1 MENKEK
7 SQIQAIW
14 FRFKKNKL
22 ALISLAVLSVIVLT
36 AIFANVL
43 IDPELVTT
51 TDSSLRLK
59 PASSE
64 HWFGTD
70 IYGRDVLARI
80 IYGARVSLTVGVAS
94 VFGALIIGGLLG
106 AIAAYFG
113 GHIENIIMRIM
124 DIFMAVPS
132 LVLAI
137 AVVAALGASTVN
149 LVIALIVARVPQF
162 ARVVRSAILP
172 IRNQEYV
179 EAATACGT
187 SNCRIILRHILPNVL
202 GPVIVQTT
210 LQMGHCIIQIAGL
223 SFVGL
228 GIQPHTP
235 EWGSMLSEA
244 REYMRRYPFLVV
256 PPGLAIMTTV
266 FCFNRI
272 GDGLR
277 DALDPKLK
285 N

>member
-1 MENKEK
+1 METKER
-7 SQIQAIW
+7 SQLGAIW
-14 FRFKKNKL
+14 FRFKKNRL
-22 ALISLAVLSVIVLT
+22 ALISLIVLGVIIFA
-36 AIFANVL
+36 AIFANFL
-43 IDPELVTT
+43 IEEGLVTAA
-51 TDSSLRLK
+51 K
-59 PASSE
+59 SSE
-64 HWFGTD
+64 RLQMPTTQHWFGTD
-70 IYGRDVLARI
+70 LYGRDVLARVL
-80 IYGARVSLTVGVAS
+80 YGARVSLLVGVTA
-94 VFGALIIGGLLG
+94 VFGALIAGGTLG

-124 DIFMAVPS
+124 DIFLAVPS
-132 LVLAI
+132 LVMAI
-137 AVVAALGASTVN
+137 SVVAALGPNTTN
-149 LVIALIVARVPQF
+149 LVIALVVARAPQF
-162 ARVVRSAILP
+162 ARVVRSSILP

-187 SNCRIILRHILPNVL
+187 SHWRIIFRHILPNVL
-202 GPVIVQTT
+202 GPIIIQTT

-228 GIQPHTP
+228 GIQPPTP

-244 REYMRRYPFLVV
+244 REYMRKFPFLVF
-256 PPGLAIMTTV
+256 PPGVAIMITV

>member
-1 MENKEK
+1 MEKKEK

-14 FRFKKNKL
+14 FRFKKNRL
-22 ALISLAVLSVIVLT
+22 ALISLVVLCAIVL
-36 AIFANVL
+36 AAVFANVL
-43 IDPELVTT
+43 IDPKLVTT
-51 TDSSLRLK
+51 TDSSIRLQG
-59 PASSE
+59 ASSE

-80 IYGARVSLTVGVAS
+80 VYGARVSLTIGITA

-106 AIAAYFG
+106 AVAAYFG
-113 GHIENIIMRIM
+113 GQVENIIMRIM

-132 LVLAI
+132 FVMAI
-137 AVVAALGASTVN
+137 AVVAALGASTTN
-149 LVIALIVARVPQF
+149 LVIALIVARAPQF

-179 EAATACGT
+179 EAAIACGT
-187 SNCRIILRHILPNVL
+187 SHWRIILRHILPNVL
-202 GPVIVQTT
+202 GPIIVQTT

-228 GIQPHTP
+228 GIEPPTP

>member
-1 MENKEK
+1 METKEK
-7 SQIQAIW
+7 SQVQAIW

-22 ALISLAVLSVIVLT
+22 ALISLIILAVIVIL
-36 AIFANVL
+36 AVFANLL
-43 IDPELVTT
+43 IDPELVTK
-51 TDSSLRLK
+51 TDSSIRLQT
-59 PASSE
+59 ASSK

-70 IYGRDVLARI
+70 LYGRDVLARI
-80 IYGARVSLTVGVAS
+80 VYGARASLVVSVTA
-94 VFGALIIGGLLG
+94 VFGALIVGGLLG
-106 AIAAYFG
+106 AVAAYFG
-113 GHIENIIMRIM
+113 GHVENIIMRIM

-132 LVLAI
+132 LVMAI

-149 LVIALIVARVPQF
+149 LVIALIVARAPQF

-187 SNCRIILRHILPNVL
+187 SHLRIILRHILPNVL
-202 GPVIVQTT
+202 GPIIVQTT

-228 GIQPHTP
+228 GIQPPTP

-266 FCFNRI
+266 FCFNRV

>member
-1 MENKEK
+1 MGKK
-7 SQIQAIW
+7 GRSQSGAIW
-14 FRFKKNKL
+14 FRFQKNKL
-22 ALISLAVLSVIVLT
+22 ALISLVILGAIVL
-36 AIFANVL
+36 AALFANVL

-51 TDSSLRLK
+51 TNSSLRLQT
-59 PASSE
+59 PSAE

-70 IYGRDVLARI
+70 LYGRDVLARI
-80 IYGARVSLTVGVAS
+80 VYGARVSLTVSVTA
-94 VFGALIIGGLLG
+94 VFGALIVGGLLG
-106 AIAAYFG
+106 AVAAYFG
-113 GHIENIIMRIM
+113 GHVENIIMRIM
-124 DIFMAVPS
+124 DIFMAIPS
-132 LVLAI
+132 LVMAI

-149 LVIALIVARVPQF
+149 LVVALIVARAPQF

-172 IRNQEYV
+172 IRDLEYV

-187 SNCRIILRHILPNVL
+187 SHRRIILRHILPNVL
-202 GPVIVQTT
+202 GPIIVQTT

-228 GIQPHTP
+228 GIQPPTP

-244 REYMRRYPFLVV
+244 REYMRRYSFLVV
-256 PPGLAIMTTV
+256 PPGLAIMITV

>member
-1 MENKEK
+1 MEKK
-7 SQIQAIW
+7 GRSQSGAIW
-14 FRFKKNKL
+14 FRFQKNKL
-22 ALISLAVLSVIVLT
+22 ALISLVILGAIVL
-36 AIFANVL
+36 AALFANVL

-51 TDSSLRLK
+51 TNSSLRLQT
-59 PASSE
+59 PSAE

-70 IYGRDVLARI
+70 LYGRDVLARI
-80 IYGARVSLTVGVAS
+80 VYGARVSLTVSVTA
-94 VFGALIIGGLLG
+94 VFGALIVGGLLG
-106 AIAAYFG
+106 AVAAYFG
-113 GHIENIIMRIM
+113 GHVENIIMRIM
-124 DIFMAVPS
+124 DIFMAIPS
-132 LVLAI
+132 LVMAI

-149 LVIALIVARVPQF
+149 LVVALIVARAPQF

-172 IRNQEYV
+172 IRDLEYV

-187 SNCRIILRHILPNVL
+187 SHRRIILRHILPNVL
-202 GPVIVQTT
+202 GPIIVQTT

-228 GIQPHTP
+228 GIQPPTP

-244 REYMRRYPFLVV
+244 REYMRRYSFLVV
-256 PPGLAIMTTV
+256 PPGLAIMITV